1 MNPRVVVVGSV
12 NMDLVAQVPRW
23 GLLGETLAGTSL
35 AYVPGGKGGNQAV
48 AAARLGAKVAFCG
61 RVGDDPFGMTLRDA
75 LRHTGVDDTP
85 VQVTP
90 ATSSGVAWIAV
101 DPQGRNG
108 ITVIP
113 GANGTVTPADVD
125 AWSPLISAADV
136 VLVQGE
142 IPLDAI
148 ATVLQVALA
157 AGVRTVFD
165 VAPVPSEPWPAVC
178 WQADVLSP
186 NQAEAEQLT
195 RIAVQDRTSA
205 ETAAKQLL
213 ARGARAVL
221 LKLGELGALWQT
233 ADEPPLLVPAF
244 PVQPVDTT
252 AAGDAFT
259 AGFAT
264 AWSAGQS
271 IPEAVRW
278 ACAVGACA
286 TLKPGAQPAMPT
298 SAEVEAFLAKQPSV

>member
-1 MNPRVVVVGSV
+1 MSTRVVVVGSV

-23 GLLGETLAGTSL
+23 GQLGETLSGASL
-35 AYVPGGKGGNQAV
+35 SYVPGGKGANQAV
-48 AAARLGAKVAFCG
+48 AAARLGATVSFCG
-61 RVGDDPFGMTLRDA
+61 RVGDDPFGMTLRES
-75 LRHTGVDDTP
+75 LRQSGVDDTA
-85 VQVTP
+85 VRVTP
-90 ATSSGVAWIAV
+90 VTSSGVAWIAV

-113 GANGTVTPADVD
+113 GANGTVTPADVE

-148 ATVLQVALA
+148 AAVLQVAHA

-165 VAPVPSEPWPAVC
+165 VAPVPPEPWPAAC
-178 WQADVLSP
+178 WKADVLSP

-195 RIAVQDRTSA
+195 GIVVQDRTSA

-221 LKLGELGALWQT
+221 LKLGELGALWQNGN
-233 ADEPPLLVPAF
+233 EPPLLVPAF
-244 PVQPVDTT
+244 RVQPVDTT

-271 IPEAVRW
+271 IAAAVRW

-298 SAEVEAFLAKQPSV
+298 AAEVAAFLATQPSV

>member
-1 MNPRVVVVGSV
+1 MSPRVVVVGSV

-23 GLLGETLAGTSL
+23 GLLGETLSGTSL
-35 AYVPGGKGGNQAV
+35 AYVPGGKGANQAV
-48 AAARLGAKVAFCG
+48 AAARLGATVTFCG

-85 VQVTP
+85 VRVTP

-101 DPQGRNG
+101 DPAGRNG

-125 AWSPLISAADV
+125 AWSSLITAADV

-148 ATVLQVALA
+148 AAVLQVAHA

-165 VAPVPSEPWPAVC
+165 VAPVPPEPWPDAC
-178 WQADVLSP
+178 WQANILSP

-195 RIAVQDRTSA
+195 GVAVTDWKSA
-205 ETAAKQLL
+205 EAAAAKLL
-213 ARGARAVL
+213 SRGARAVL

-233 ADEPPLLVPAF
+233 QNEAPLRIPAF
-244 PVQPVDTT
+244 CVQPIDTT

-264 AWSAGQS
+264 AWCSGQS
-271 IPEAVRW
+271 IAAAVRW

-286 TLKPGAQPAMPT
+286 TLQAGAQPAMPT
-298 SAEVEAFLAKQPSV
+298 AAEVEAFLAQQPSV

>member
-1 MNPRVVVVGSV
+1 MSPRVVVVGSV

-23 GLLGETLAGTSL
+23 GRLGETLSGTSL
-35 AYVPGGKGGNQAV
+35 ASVPGGKGANQAV
-48 AAARLGAKVAFCG
+48 AAARLGATVTFCG
-61 RVGDDPFGMTLRDA
+61 RVGDDPFGATLRAA
-75 LRHTGVDDTP
+75 LCQAGVDDTA
-85 VQVTP
+85 VRITP

-101 DPQGRNG
+101 DPVGRNG

-113 GANGTVTPADVD
+113 GANGTVTPADVG
-125 AWSPLISAADV
+125 AWSPLITAADV

-148 ATVLQVALA
+148 AAVLQVAQT

-165 VAPVPSEPWPAVC
+165 VAPVPPEPWPAAC

-195 RIAVQDRTSA
+195 GVVVHDRASA
-205 ETAAKQLL
+205 QTAATQLL
-213 ARGARAVL
+213 SRGARAVL

-233 ADEPPLLVPAF
+233 ADEAPLLVPAF

-271 IPEAVRW
+271 IAEAVRW

-286 TLKPGAQPAMPT
+286 TLQPGAQPAMPT
-298 SAEVEAFLAKQPSV
+298 AAQVEAFLAKQPSL